1 MVKKHRI
8 RMRGFVK
15 SKNPR
20 EQRTIPYS
28 TAFTSS
34 WTGPKKNYINKQA
47 IMHCCPRIFL
57 EKASVQEQNYRTEN
71 ALHTPEIRNKLGNK
85 LSQGLGGW

>member
-1 MVKKHRI
+1 
-8 RMRGFVK
+8 
-15 SKNPR
+15 
-20 EQRTIPYS
+20 
-28 TAFTSS
+28 
-34 WTGPKKNYINKQA
+34 
-47 IMHCCPRIFL
+47 MHCCPRIFL